1 MKILKSILIIFSLS
15 LLFFFYGCKT
25 TDSLEQKSIIPQTVE
40 WEPLS
45 PPVNGFSQI
54 SYKNSAEGITWHCI
68 KIDLNTPNLDFI
80 SYPDSKDSLGK
91 KHRVKKLAK
100 KHNAVLAINT
110 TPFELAE
117 KIYLPVGIIQYKNQL
132 ISEPAPEYS
141 ALALT
146 YDEKSTTL
154 RAKIIPSQAE
164 IQLPQNTQNSIFG
177 GFYTILKDGEIQPF
191 ENNRRSRV
199 GAGISDDGRF
209 LYILVTT
216 PIFHPKDLNG
226 LSYEECARIFKSL
239 GCDYAM
245 QFDGGHSSALVVN
258 GKDLEK
264 PFLQRKVPT
273 ALLFILK

>member
-1 MKILKSILIIFSLS
+1 MKILKSVLITFSLS
-15 LLFFFYGCKT
+15 LLICFSGCKT
-25 TDSLEQKSIIPQTVE
+25 TSSLEQKSIISQTIE

-45 PPVNGFSQI
+45 PPANGFSQI
-54 SYKNSAEGITWHCI
+54 SYKNTTEGITWHCI
-68 KIDLNTPNLDFI
+68 KIDLNTPGLDFI
-80 SYPDSKDSLGK
+80 SYPDSKNTLGQNYS
-91 KHRVKKLAK
+91 VKKLARQNK
-100 KHNAVLAINT
+100 AILAINT
-110 TPFELAE
+110 TPFELE
-117 KIYLPVGIIQYKNQL
+117 TKTYLPVGIIQYKNQL
-132 ISEPAPEYS
+132 ISEPVPEYS

-146 YDEKSTTL
+146 YEEKSNTL

-164 IQLPQNTQNSIFG
+164 IQLPQNAQNSIFG
-177 GFYTILKDGEIQPF
+177 GFYTVLKDGEILPF
-191 ENNRRSRV
+191 EKNRRSRV

-226 LSYEECARIFKSL
+226 LSYEECARIFKSF